1 MPYNNALTH
10 SLTFYGFIFYSCLPE
25 TYTITH
31 TYNIQPLPRN
41 IRNRNSKFNKN
52 ITKRGNVDPGK
63 VAERDEDGP
72 RVSPALI
79 AFFMV
84 IVFGS
89 SLVQVF
95 NLFGGGKSKPPA
107 E

>member
-1 MPYNNALTH
+1 MCNDLCNPIQNNA
-10 SLTFYGFIFYSCLPE
+10 
-25 TYTITH
+25 YTQSTDS
-31 TYNIQPLPRN
+31 QPLPRN
-41 IRNRNSKFNKN
+41 IRNRNKKFDKN

-63 VAERDEDGP
+63 VAEREDDGP

-89 SLVQVF
+89 SLVQIF
-95 NLFGGGKSKPPA
+95 NLFGGATAKPPKD
-107 E
+107 